1 MQFSTHYIWQS
12 AFSIK
17 YKVKVNGVIGKWKK
31 VLWNVSNMCHKTC
44 ILKSVSKKIDSQ
56 LTLSQK
62 NITYM
67 SISCLDFMWHKYKS
81 IQFVFF
87 SGQTLIILHSLTFC
101 NCYWTQNS
109 YFILWILSEVQYFQ
123 FRWKYTFR
131 SVTIKVVFLHPA

>member
-44 ILKSVSKKIDSQ
+44 ILKSVSKQIDSQ

-62 NITYM
+62 KYHIYEH
-67 SISCLDFMWHKYKS
+67 LMWHKYKR
-81 IQFVFF
+81 IQFLFF
-87 SGQTLIILHSLTFC
+87 SGQTLITLHSLTFY
-101 NCYWTQNS
+101 NYYWTQNS
-109 YFILWILSEVQYFQ
+109 YVILWILSEVQYTTDFQ
-123 FRWKYTFR
+123 FRWKCTFR
-131 SVTIKVVFLHPA
+131 SVTIKVVFFAP

>member
-62 NITYM
+62 NTTYM

-87 SGQTLIILHSLTFC
+87 SGQTLIILHSLTH
-101 NCYWTQNS
+101 S
-109 YFILWILSEVQYFQ
+109 AIIIELRILMSSFEFYQKFNILL
-123 FRWKYTFR
+123 TFSLDGNVHLDLSLSR
-131 SVTIKVVFLHPA
+131 